1 MFRVLVIYN
10 FGGKPN
16 KYTIAKW
23 HQFADPDEVILY
35 PFVSFSKIALFPQV
49 IQRED
54 RHLQRCDLK
63 TGSMRTI
70 CVTVE

>member
-1 MFRVLVIYN
+1 MLTDRHSDRWRQ
-10 FGGKPN
+10 PN

-54 RHLQRCDLK
+54 RLLQRCDLK